1 MDIVKEKI
9 ISWLKKLI
17 KKLENNNES
26 KDENLICNNENIYNV
41 LLPKEELEE
50 EKKIYIDL
58 LEKAVKHK
66 KIINIGITGTY
77 GAGKSTVIKSFLKEN
92 SQYNSL
98 SISLLNFL
106 EENQS
111 KNVTREALEK
121 SILEQ
126 IFYSIKGENI
136 PFSKFKRIIKLNKL
150 KYFLLTISI
159 ICYIFI
165 YFILKNNEKI
175 KQIFIENKI
184 LEFFNLSASEMSMVF
199 IFIVISIWWCYSL
212 LIKINTIKF
221 SKFGGEIELKKSCE
235 IQNEKSILN
244 NYLDEIIYCLE
255 VAKIDIFIIEDLDR
269 FNDKSIFINLKEL
282 NFIINNSKEIKNKIT
297 FIYAVKDDLFENSE
311 RSKFFDF
318 IIPIVPIL
326 NSANSD
332 GALLSKIKDKNIF
345 TEGFLEDI
353 FLYIHDM
360 RLGLNIINEFNLYFS
375 IFEKQKYNLENSRK
389 EKNDKLLAIIVY
401 KNIFPSEF
409 SKLNFNNGELYDIF
423 NYRKNKIIEILIEKK
438 EKELTENEEYLETIN
453 KEHFSID
460 ELKIFYCLAILK
472 ENTNDFNYNNRWN
485 SPNSKYSRM
494 ELIDMFDYFYEK
506 NGIEWRYSG
515 YSSFKDVSKRIE
527 MEYNMSISYEERI
540 KILEKKEETN
550 KLEIINQIKKIKNE
564 IITIKKKSL
573 KELIKNIGTKEKNNL
588 ILGPN
593 ENEINLKNEYKY
605 KVKAFLIF
613 NGYIDEYYFDY
624 TSFIYPGALNEKDIK
639 FLEKVSA
646 QMEETENLPIH
657 NYCKVLERLRN
668 INSKYMLNYNLI
680 RYAERNKEFELDYFR
695 FIEYMALNYKESYE
709 FVYNLIKEIKD
720 RKKFFSKFVEY
731 NNEIWKNILEI
742 RVNINEYLVYFIEY
756 LTIKEMENIN
766 NASQNKFIENLQNFK
781 NILQQNL
788 TYEKLDEIYKKFK
801 IKFNFLSSHEDARK
815 EIVDCIINN
824 EMFEITR
831 KNLENIYWTEKKEKL
846 VSEELLTLLKEK
858 SPKIWSYILS
868 NSKIFLNE
876 VYVNLESHK
885 SENVEYVIEILE
897 TLNYN
902 EQHEKELLQNLIET
916 DLPIIDD
923 IKIINNEVLRR
934 SLVLGNKI
942 RKNYNNLKEFVEI
955 YQKENYY
962 DQTIKE
968 LFLSNIEDYEPEIIS
983 EGEKLFQDI
992 LNSEIIDSE
1001 CFIRVLNV
1009 FDVEK
1014 ITVLVENDNEIY
1026 REKLKYLISK
1036 NKIEYSEENF
1046 LLLSDILLETKEYV
1060 KFIEDNLEKIT
1071 KLENKDS
1078 KEENQIIEKFLFSP
1092 NINSELFQEILKRL
1106 DLQSDFDIIDFKS
1119 ENDFMSSWFTENRT
1133 NEEKIKKIEY
1143 LVENNFFK
1151 FSDLNFQIL
1160 KNFIF
1165 EKKLFIE
1172 FINKNLKEIFETLSS
1187 ARKSEPKLIER
1198 VIVDSDMLESYK
1210 EVINFIKNDEFSKE
1224 IARKIIETSPFDF
1237 KINLEILIYLI
1248 KTHSEIFKKK
1258 LVEIIGQ
1265 QIKFHTP
1272 DEIIHLADLVFPG
1285 IKKKQILIS
1294 ITAKYLLKKLKED
1307 KVIQDFKIGRK
1318 YIYIVF

>member
-550 KLEIINQIKKIKNE
+550 KLEIINQIKKIK
-564 IITIKKKSL
+564 
-573 KELIKNIGTKEKNNL
+573 
-588 ILGPN
+588 
-593 ENEINLKNEYKY
+593 
-605 KVKAFLIF
+605 
-613 NGYIDEYYFDY
+613 
-624 TSFIYPGALNEKDIK
+624 
-639 FLEKVSA
+639 
-646 QMEETENLPIH
+646 M
-657 NYCKVLERLRN
+657 RL
-668 INSKYMLNYNLI
+668 
-680 RYAERNKEFELDYFR
+680 
-695 FIEYMALNYKESYE
+695 
-709 FVYNLIKEIKD
+709 
-720 RKKFFSKFVEY
+720 
-731 NNEIWKNILEI
+731 
-742 RVNINEYLVYFIEY
+742 
-756 LTIKEMENIN
+756 
-766 NASQNKFIENLQNFK
+766 SQ
-781 NILQQNL
+781 
-788 TYEKLDEIYKKFK
+788 
-801 IKFNFLSSHEDARK
+801 
-815 EIVDCIINN
+815 
-824 EMFEITR
+824 
-831 KNLENIYWTEKKEKL
+831 
-846 VSEELLTLLKEK
+846 
-858 SPKIWSYILS
+858 
-868 NSKIFLNE
+868 
-876 VYVNLESHK
+876 
-885 SENVEYVIEILE
+885 
-897 TLNYN
+897 
-902 EQHEKELLQNLIET
+902 
-916 DLPIIDD
+916 
-923 IKIINNEVLRR
+923 
-934 SLVLGNKI
+934 
-942 RKNYNNLKEFVEI
+942 
-955 YQKENYY
+955 
-962 DQTIKE
+962 
-968 LFLSNIEDYEPEIIS
+968 
-983 EGEKLFQDI
+983 
-992 LNSEIIDSE
+992 
-1001 CFIRVLNV
+1001 
-1009 FDVEK
+1009 
-1014 ITVLVENDNEIY
+1014 
-1026 REKLKYLISK
+1026 
-1036 NKIEYSEENF
+1036 
-1046 LLLSDILLETKEYV
+1046 
-1060 KFIEDNLEKIT
+1060 
-1071 KLENKDS
+1071 
-1078 KEENQIIEKFLFSP
+1078 
-1092 NINSELFQEILKRL
+1092 
-1106 DLQSDFDIIDFKS
+1106 
-1119 ENDFMSSWFTENRT
+1119 
-1133 NEEKIKKIEY
+1133 
-1143 LVENNFFK
+1143 
-1151 FSDLNFQIL
+1151 
-1160 KNFIF
+1160 
-1165 EKKLFIE
+1165 
-1172 FINKNLKEIFETLSS
+1172 
-1187 ARKSEPKLIER
+1187 
-1198 VIVDSDMLESYK
+1198 
-1210 EVINFIKNDEFSKE
+1210 
-1224 IARKIIETSPFDF
+1224 
-1237 KINLEILIYLI
+1237 
-1248 KTHSEIFKKK
+1248 
-1258 LVEIIGQ
+1258 
-1265 QIKFHTP
+1265 
-1272 DEIIHLADLVFPG
+1272 
-1285 IKKKQILIS
+1285 
-1294 ITAKYLLKKLKED
+1294 
-1307 KVIQDFKIGRK
+1307 
-1318 YIYIVF
+1318 